1 MKKHKSIFFFFTF
14 SFLLFVLAG
23 CQQPQAPDYRGIES
37 LVITKISANQSL
49 VAGHIKFYNPNH
61 YSLKMTH
68 ADVVILLEDKQAGHC
83 IIDSTINIP
92 KLDSFYVPVSVD
104 VNLGNIVTNA
114 LQLLLKGKVKINAE
128 GFVKL
133 KKDGIGFK
141 VPVHYEEYQKLDAL
155 LQQIQ

>member
-1 MKKHKSIFFFFTF
+1 MKTRQPIFFFFTF
-14 SFLLFVLAG
+14 SFLLFTLIS
-23 CQQPQAPDYRGIES
+23 CQQPQTPDYRGIES
-37 LVITKISANQSL
+37 VVITKISANQSL
-49 VAGHIKFYNPNH
+49 IAGNIKFYNPNH

-68 ADVVILLEDKQAGHC
+68 ADVVIMLEDKQAGHC

-114 LQLLLKGKVKINAE
+114 FQLLLKGKVKINAE

-141 VPVHYEEYQKLDAL
+141 VPVHYEEYQKLDAF

>member
-1 MKKHKSIFFFFTF
+1 VFFFFTF
-14 SFLLFVLAG
+14 SFLLFILSG
-23 CQQPQAPDYRGIES
+23 CQQPQTPEYRGIES
-37 LVITKISANQSL
+37 LLITKIGVNQSL
-49 VAGHIKFYNPNH
+49 VSGHIKFYNPNH

-68 ADVVILLEDKQAGHC
+68 ADVIILLEDKESGHC

-92 KLDSFYVPVSVD
+92 KLDSFYIPVSVS
-104 VNLGNIVTNA
+104 VNLGNIVSNA
-114 LQLLLKGKVKINAE
+114 FQLLLKGKVKINAE

-133 KKDGIGFK
+133 KKDGIGFR